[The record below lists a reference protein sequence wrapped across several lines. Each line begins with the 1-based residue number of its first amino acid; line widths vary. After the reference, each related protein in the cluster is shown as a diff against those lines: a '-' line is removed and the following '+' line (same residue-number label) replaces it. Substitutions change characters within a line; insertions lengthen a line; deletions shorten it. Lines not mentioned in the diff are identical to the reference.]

1 MAEKKIKRNCG
12 LKDIYVAEV
21 TENTASAYT
30 VGTPT
35 KLARAISAK
44 ITDKFE
50 TETTYSDDAVED
62 VVEEYVNTEIEIG
75 VNTLSN
81 TDYAKLYD
89 TLYKNGY
96 LLKSGSDKA
105 KEIALGFRSKRT
117 DGTYD
122 FVWYYCGKFNERP
135 DEEFET
141 KGDKIATQTASL
153 KGIFYARQKE
163 DTIDSKKKP
172 LYEIRVNESEL
183 SETETDAK
191 TAIADWFSKVQEYV
205 APTP

>member
-12 LKDIYVAEV
+12 LKDIYIAEV
-21 TENTASAYT
+21 TENSTSNYT

-35 KLARAISAK
+35 KLARALSAK

-50 TETTYSDDAVED
+50 SETLTSDDSVED
-62 VVEEYVNTEIEIG
+62 VIEDYVNSEIEISI
-75 VNTLSN
+75 NTLSN
-81 TDYAKLYD
+81 EDYAKLYD

-96 LLKSGSDKA
+96 LLKSSNDKA

-141 KGDKIATQTASL
+141 KGDKISTQTASL

-163 DTIDSKKKP
+163 DTIDGKKKP
-172 LYEIRVNESEL
+172 LYEIRVNECEL
-183 SETETDAK
+183 LETETDAI
-191 TAIADWFSKVQEYV
+191 TAISDWFSKVQEYV

>member
-12 LKDIYVAEV
+12 LKDIYIAEV
-21 TENTASAYT
+21 TENSTSNYT

-35 KLARAISAK
+35 KLARALSSK

-50 TETTYSDDAVED
+50 SETTYSDDAVED

-75 VNTLSN
+75 INTLSN
-81 TDYAKLYD
+81 TDYAKLFD

-96 LLKSGSDKA
+96 LLKSSNDKA
-105 KEIALGFRSKRT
+105 KEVALGFRSKRT

-122 FVWYYCGKFNERP
+122 FVWYYCGKFTERP

-141 KGDKIATQTASL
+141 KGDKISTQTATL

-163 DTIDSKKKP
+163 DTIDGKKKP
-172 LYEIRVNESEL
+172 LYNVRVNECEL
-183 SETETDAK
+183 IEADTNAK

-205 APTP
+205 PPVV